1 VARLSP
7 LLAVALTALLA
18 FAGPASA
25 RIFGTQPLDIS
36 VGPHGEGANGPSG
49 HAVISGDDRKARL
62 VAFDSFASNLTRTD
76 RNGVEDVFV
85 WSRPRGMAGITL
97 AKPARPAGSLVRAS
111 VSSSGQEG
119 NGPSSN
125 PALDGSMHSSPH
137 CVAFQSEASNLSRQD
152 GDGVSDVFVRD
163 LRRHQTLLVSRGVG
177 FAATHPAIDGGCH
190 VVAFQA
196 NGSVYLARIRGNRA
210 PRVVGQGGSPSFS
223 RDGSALVWVDGG
235 TVMLRA
241 GGRTVRVASN
251 AGDPSVSDYTS
262 GWWGVVFQTSSKL
275 TGNDTNPGVDV
286 YMRKVGRS
294 GGPTGTDLISA
305 SHRGGSSLGGSSV
318 TGGISSYGVAR
329 GIITF
334 ASTVGGSETLYY
346 RNNHTG
352 HIDDLAHAWG
362 GTIFDVSTS
371 ARANFVAFSSTYP
384 HFRFDHNGSRQDVF
398 FKSLVDGEPL

>member
-7 LLAVALTALLA
+7 LLAVALTGLLA
-18 FAGPASA
+18 LAAPASA
-25 RIFGTQPLDIS
+25 GIFGTQPLDIS

-49 HAVISGDDRKARL
+49 HAAISGDDRKARL
-62 VAFDSFASNLTRTD
+62 VAFDSFASNLVGND

-97 AKPARPAGSLVRAS
+97 AQPARPSGGLTRVS

-119 NGPSSN
+119 NGPSSA
-125 PALDGSMHSSPH
+125 PALDGSMRSAPH
-137 CVAFQSEASNLSRQD
+137 CIAFQSEASNLSRAD
-152 GDGVSDVFVRD
+152 GDSVSDVFVRD
-163 LRRHQTLLVSRGVG
+163 LRRRQTLLVSRGVG
-177 FAATHPAIDGGCH
+177 FPASHPAIDGSCH

-196 NGSVYLARIRGNRA
+196 GGYVYLARIRGNRA
-210 PRVVGQGGSPSFS
+210 PRVLGRGGSPAFA
-223 RDGSALVWVDGG
+223 RDGSALVWTDGG

-241 GGRTVRVASN
+241 GGRTVRVATN
-251 AGDPSVSDYTS
+251 ASDPQVSDYTS

-275 TGNDTNPGVDV
+275 AGNDTNPGMDV

-294 GGPTGTDLISA
+294 GGATGTDLISA
-305 SHRGGSSLGGSSV
+305 THRGGSSLGGSSLA
-318 TGGISSYGVAR
+318 GGISSYGVAR
-329 GIITF
+329 GIVTF
-334 ASTVGGSETLYY
+334 ATTRGDETLYY

-362 GTIFDVSTS
+362 GTIFDVATS

-384 HFRFDHNGSRQDVF
+384 HFRYDHNGSRQDVF